1 MWSGPVAA
9 IRRTFVLG
17 AHPRFCLPASGPLS
31 TGMNDQDLFPISAD
45 IPDGDAVAG
54 DATID
59 ILCLSHLRWDFV
71 YQRPQHLMTR
81 LAAHHRVFFIEE
93 PRFESGPDRLQVT
106 EVDAGVR
113 VAVPL
118 LAEWRRGTD
127 EVMPVQRA
135 LLRRLMRGEGITDY
149 VLWFLTPMAL
159 PLARD
164 LSPVAVVYD
173 CMDELSAFAGAPAMM
188 KTLESELLGRADLVT
203 TGGRSLY
210 EAKRDRHPNVHAF
223 PSSIDLAH
231 FARARAG
238 GPEPDDQRGVAR
250 PRLGFAGV
258 IDERMDLGL
267 VGELAARR
275 PDWQLVF
282 LGPFAKIDPAA
293 FPRLPNV
300 HLLGLKDYTRLPDYL
315 AGWDVGLLPFAHNDA
330 TRFISPTKTP
340 EYLAAGLPVVAT
352 SIRDVVTPY
361 GEAGLVRIA
370 DGVDAFEMAVA
381 AALGEGR
388 CARVAEVDALL
399 AGGSWD
405 QTASQMRALLLS
417 SIAARRDCAGGGAA
431 AAAGESP

>member
-1 MWSGPVAA
+1 MS
-9 IRRTFVLG
+9 
-17 AHPRFCLPASGPLS
+17 
-31 TGMNDQDLFPISAD
+31 DQDLFPIGEDTTVIDAPVD
-45 IPDGDAVAG
+45 IV
-54 DATID
+54 
-59 ILCLSHLRWDFV
+59 CLSHLRWDFV
-71 YQRPQHLMTR
+71 FQRPQHLMTR
-81 LAAHHRVFFIEE
+81 LGAHHRVFFVEE
-93 PRFESGPDRLQVT
+93 PRFENGPDRLQVNQV
-106 EVDAGVR
+106 EEGVN
-113 VAVPL
+113 VAVPV

-127 EVMPVQRA
+127 EVVAVQRA
-135 LLRRLMRGEGITDY
+135 LLRRLMRGERIVDF

-159 PLARD
+159 PLVRD

-173 CMDELSAFAGAPAMM
+173 CMDELSAFAGAPPEM
-188 KTLESELLGRADLVT
+188 KTLETELLGRADLVT

-210 EAKRDRHPNVHAF
+210 EAKRERHPNVHAF
-223 PSSIDLAH
+223 PSSIDVGH
-231 FARARAG
+231 FARARADCRA
-238 GPEPDDQRGVAR
+238 PDDQASIAR

-282 LGPFAKIDPAA
+282 LGPFAKIDPAT

-300 HLLGLKDYTRLPDYL
+300 HLLGLKAYGELPDYL

-352 SIRDVVTPY
+352 SVRDVVTPY
-361 GEAGLVRIA
+361 GDSGLVRIA
-370 DGVDAFEMAVA
+370 DGVDAFEAAVA
-381 AALGEGR
+381 AAIDEGR
-388 CARVAEVDALL
+388 CARLGEVDALL
-399 AGGSWD
+399 GHGSWD
-405 QTASQMRALLLS
+405 QTAARMRALMLD